1 MQKKKARA
9 LPLTSVLLLLIID
22 VVDSSAMSSA
32 MMFSLIFWIISCA
45 CKASCSSDFMRAWR
59 QASRFFDLR
68 DNKKK
73 EENVI
78 ALRTLYECSEKKS
91 RRTRNNICRA
101 MDAVCVWVA
110 SCVLVIY
117 YLIWWEC
124 AMQKKKCFLNKIRSG
139 HRVYIEW
146 FCVVAPHNIHVVLHN
161 IYQQRSTRVRVCVCA
176 CVSNK

>member
-1 MQKKKARA
+1 MKKIKQIIIRDAEKKARA

-73 EENVI
+73 RRKCYCVAYAI
-78 ALRTLYECSEKKS
+78 WMFRKKIQTHKKQYLQGDGCCVCVCVS
-91 RRTRNNICRA
+91 CQLRTRNILLDMMRMC
-101 MDAVCVWVA
+101 DA
-110 SCVLVIY
+110 
-117 YLIWWEC
+117 
-124 AMQKKKCFLNKIRSG
+124 KKKCFLNKIRSG
-139 HRVYIEW
+139 HRV
-146 FCVVAPHNIHVVLHN
+146 
-161 IYQQRSTRVRVCVCA
+161 
-176 CVSNK
+176 